1 MFLPVIMMEILLM
14 LLLSVM
20 TAGQPP
26 CSPESLA
33 VYKLVLETHWSE
45 KMFPKQY
52 PQWRPPAQWSK
63 TIGYTH
69 NGSISLFRTGS
80 AVSDGVRMFVEKGD
94 SNILERESAGISFL
108 DAVFAPS
115 IQQGEGRTEALVFA
129 DGNNTKVG
137 YSPASSS

>member
-1 MFLPVIMMEILLM
+1 M
-14 LLLSVM
+14 LLLFVM
-20 TAGQPP
+20 TACQPP
-26 CSPESLA
+26 SSPESLA

-94 SNILERESAGISFL
+94 SNMLERESADISFL